1 MRPKIRCDVKST
13 ILLQFFF
20 SSKLA
25 LGLTSLKI
33 TVLDTGHQ
41 DEESRTG
48 KHFYSCG
55 GTGGPTS

>member
-1 MRPKIRCDVKST
+1 MNLTKEIVERY
-13 ILLQFFF
+13 
-20 SSKLA
+20 

-48 KHFYSCG
+48 KHFIYSCG
-55 GTGGPTS
+55 GTGGPTRYLDIDIGVP